1 MPTYTYEALN
11 AAGKPQK
18 GTIEAKTADEA
29 VQRIKSQGF
38 FPTSVREQKIKG
50 GGGGGAP
57 PAAPPARRPRR
68 RRRASPSHS
77 AESR

>member
-1 MPTYTYEALN
+1 MPTYSYEALN

-18 GTIEAKTADEA
+18 GSIEAKTADEA

-50 GGGGGAP
+50 GGGGGA
-57 PAAPPARRPRR
+57 AARVKAKKKKKGL
-68 RRRASPSHS
+68 SIG
-77 AESR
+77 